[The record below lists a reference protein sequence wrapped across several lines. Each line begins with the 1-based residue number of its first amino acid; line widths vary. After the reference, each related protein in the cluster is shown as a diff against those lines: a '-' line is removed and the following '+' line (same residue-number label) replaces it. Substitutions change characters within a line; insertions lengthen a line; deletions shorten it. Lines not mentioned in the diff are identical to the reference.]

1 MNPILEINEP
11 DFEREVLK
19 YTLTVLVSFWAPW
32 SQPCGR
38 IGPVLDEVAARCN
51 GTARVVKVNVDD
63 NPDLGLRFVIQSIP
77 TLLYFFHGKVS
88 AKIIGTA
95 SKEAILAKL
104 PFTTSPTRARNGQ
117 SHSSLTYHET
127 HNGSL
132 AIHPHIASGLLAQ
145 ARRRFSGE
153 SGSATRRAGRGG
165 EDDDSNW

>member
-1 MNPILEINEP
+1 MRISLAMNVLRISESLGTRNELRLTQLKIETKRRTQMNPILEINEP
-11 DFEREVLK
+11 DFELEVLK
-19 YTLTVLVSFWAPW
+19 YTLPVLVSFWAPW

-63 NPDLGLRFVIQSIP
+63 NPDLGLRFAIQSIP

-104 PFTTSPTRARNGQ
+104 
-117 SHSSLTYHET
+117 HSLRPQPVPET
-127 HNGSL
+127 AN
-132 AIHPHIASGLLAQ
+132 HIQ
-145 ARRRFSGE
+145 A
-153 SGSATRRAGRGG
+153 
-165 EDDDSNW
+165 